1 MITDAQVHLFQA
13 DTPET
18 PWPKEPGRGAGK
30 VPSYTYEQMIGA
42 MDAVGVDRAVIVPP
56 VWAGDQNDY
65 AFEACA
71 AFPGRFAIMGRLDPF
86 APGSP
91 EILER
96 WMQQP
101 DMLGIRMSSR
111 WSSREE
117 PFPTLLANGE
127 LDWFFATVAR
137 LEFPL
142 KLLTREALHAVDGV
156 MTANPR
162 LRVIIDHMATVDKD
176 TVEGSFEHL
185 ETLLALA
192 KHPGV
197 NVQISTAPNHSRQ
210 PYPFEDVQPVL
221 RRIYDAYGA
230 SRLLWA
236 ADITQLTKGK
246 NSYAECL
253 RLWQEGLPFLAASD
267 RDRILGGTAAELLRW
282 PEK

>member
-42 MDAVGVDRAVIVPP
+42 MDAIGVDRAVIVPP
-56 VWAGDQNDY
+56 VWAGDHNDY

-71 AFPGRFAIMGRLDPF
+71 AFPGRFAIMGRIDPF

-91 EILER
+91 EILET
-96 WMQQP
+96 WLQQP

-111 WSSREE
+111 WSAREE
-117 PFPTLLANGE
+117 PFPVLLANGE
-127 LDWFFATVAR
+127 LDWFFAACAR
-137 LEFPL
+137 LEIPL

-156 MTANPR
+156 MTANPK
-162 LRVIIDHMATVDKD
+162 LRVIIDHMATVDKESVD
-176 TVEGSFEHL
+176 ASFEHL

-192 KHPGV
+192 KHSGV
-197 NVQISTAPNHSRQ
+197 NVQISTAPNHSHQ
-210 PYPFEDVQPVL
+210 AYPFEDVQPVL

-230 SRLLWA
+230 DRLCWA

-246 NSYAECL
+246 NTYAECL
-253 RLWQEGLPFLAASD
+253 RLWQEGLPFLSAGE
-267 RDRILGGTAAELLRW
+267 RDRILGGTVAELLRW

>member
-1 MITDAQVHLFQA
+1 MITDAQVHLFQP

-18 PWPKEPGRGAGK
+18 PWPNEPGRGAGK

-42 MDAVGVDRAVIVPP
+42 MDAIGVDRAVIVPP
-56 VWAGDQNDY
+56 VWAGDRNDY

-71 AFPGRFAIMGRLDPF
+71 ASPGRFAIMGRLDPF

-91 EILER
+91 EILET
-96 WMQQP
+96 WLQQP

-111 WSSREE
+111 WSTREE
-117 PFPTLLANGE
+117 PFPTLLANGD
-127 LDWFFATVAR
+127 LAWFFEACAR
-137 LEFPL
+137 LEIPL
-142 KLLTREALHAVDGV
+142 KLLTREALPAVDGV
-156 MTANPR
+156 MKANPK

-176 TVEGSFEHL
+176 TVAASFEHL

-210 PYPFEDVQPVL
+210 AYPFEDVQPVL
-221 RRIYDAYGA
+221 RRIYDAYGP
-230 SRLLWA
+230 SRLCWA

-246 NSYAECL
+246 NTYAECL
-253 RLWQEGLPFLAASD
+253 RLWQEGLPFLTASD
-267 RDRILGGTAAELLRW
+267 RDRILGGTVADLLRW
-282 PEK
+282 PKK